1 VMDRMMRRE
10 LIKSHEG
17 LRLRKYRCSRGH
29 WTIGWGWNLD
39 AHPLPAEIASFYRIH
54 GAITEEM
61 AERLLDISM
70 AAAEADC
77 RNIYPGFDQFS
88 ERRKDALVDFVFNL
102 GAAGALKFRRM
113 RAAIIAGDWL
123 EAARQLN
130 DSAYWRQLGGDPA
143 GTDDGKLERP
153 EELYRMLVEG

>member
-1 VMDRMMRRE
+1 
-10 LIKSHEG
+10 
-17 LRLRKYRCSRGH
+17 
-29 WTIGWGWNLD
+29 
-39 AHPLPAEIASFYRIH
+39 YRIH